1 MENSFFDVTNRLI
14 GIKIRLNHLPPNS
27 LNKDFC
33 SSSIFLVSFG
43 YNLSV
48 ESNLI
53 SSNIIFSSLPTL
65 TKVVMKDQQLLVPDQ
80 LWWPSLEYTKATFF
94 HPSSI
99 EAFEDLHKSSFLGCI
114 LLEVAPKKIQKNHI
128 FSLNPFALGIFCSIQ
143 HLSNT

>member
-1 MENSFFDVTNRLI
+1 MWSLNLRYLLEYYVRISYARNAESFFLDSLNHQKRKCLQRELEARGSTLIKYI

-53 SSNIIFSSLPTL
+53 SSIWIFSSLATL
-65 TKVVMKDQQLLVPDQ
+65 TKVVMKAQQLLVPDQ

-94 HPSSI
+94 QPYLQSTYR
-99 EAFEDLHKSSFLGCI
+99 E
-114 LLEVAPKKIQKNHI
+114 NY
-128 FSLNPFALGIFCSIQ
+128 
-143 HLSNT
+143 